1 MAECSGLNRKDISTH
16 PSCSRGG
23 GKDSGATDSRRAT
36 HAAYLARNRPAL
48 TPAAAVAVCNGPV
61 RSQGQGG
68 ACGPYPLLLKYCL
81 LGPEGRT
88 IIVYSCVP
96 MSAHQ
101 APKDV
106 PNPWPYRRSCLN
118 LVSLET
124 ITVINVGRFVRSK
137 RGGKESTRGGEEVKV
152 IKMYFTHASN
162 CQK

>member
-1 MAECSGLNRKDISTH
+1 MLRPKQEGHLYPSILQQRRWKGLKSHRQKKDYTRCLPGTEPPCADALQQLWLSAMDLSG
-16 PSCSRGG
+16 
-23 GKDSGATDSRRAT
+23 
-36 HAAYLARNRPAL
+36 
-48 TPAAAVAVCNGPV
+48 V
-61 RSQGQGG
+61 RSQGR
-68 ACGPYPLLLKYCL
+68 ACGPYPFLLKYCL
-81 LGPEGRT
+81 LGSEGRT

-124 ITVINVGRFVRSK
+124 VTVINVGRFVRSK
-137 RGGKESTRGGEEVKV
+137 RGGKESTRGGEEVTE